1 MAAAALTPRVRLMAI
16 CDRARESKTEI
27 GVYHLT
33 SVRQGIIANA
43 FPFLPARLWFFLL
56 LSNPRPG
63 EYPGYVRVIND
74 RTEKTIL
81 YGQLEPRPLFEA
93 DEEVVATRARIKCSF
108 PEEGR
113 YTVQVW
119 FFQEQG
125 SDVLKGELPFSV
137 VKESA

>member
-1 MAAAALTPRVRLMAI
+1 MAI
-16 CDRARESKTEI
+16 CDGARESKTET
-27 GVYHLT
+27 GVFHLT
-33 SVRQGIIANA
+33 GVRQGIIANTL
-43 FPFLPARLWFFLL
+43 PFLPARLWFFLL
-56 LSNPRPG
+56 LSHPRPG

-74 RTEKTIL
+74 RTEKTVL
-81 YGQLEPRPLFEA
+81 YGQLEPRPIFEA
-93 DEEVVATRARIKCSF
+93 DAEIVATRVRIRCSF

-137 VKESA
+137 VKEGV